1 MASRSPI
8 WWDRDKRIIKER
20 SFDARLGSPPGVAG
34 GLFFFFSA
42 GFLGGVSGQA
52 DCEISKH

>member
-20 SFDARLGSPPGVAG
+20 PFDAGFGKPTGVAG
-34 GLFFFFSA
+34 GLFFFWR
-42 GFLGGVSGQA
+42 GFLGKVSAQPIA
-52 DCEISKH
+52 KSASTS